1 MKIFFLVYAKIKQK
15 GKVMKKNLV
24 IISLIFALPLLA
36 YWALTSTN
44 TTTAKTTEIGKP
56 QVIKFTS
63 AMCLDCQT
71 MNKVFKEIFP
81 KYEGKII
88 LTEIQVQ
95 DQNSFNQEQIK
106 KYNVTLVPTIILLN
120 SKGQQV
126 KRLEGEVPKNTMDNY
141 LKGLN

>member
-1 MKIFFLVYAKIKQK
+1 
-15 GKVMKKNLV
+15 MKKNA
-24 IISLIFALPLLA
+24 IIITLIFAIPLMA
-36 YWALTSTN
+36 YWLLNMSN
-44 TTTAKTTEIGKP
+44 STTAKTVEAGKP

-81 KYEGKII
+81 KYAGKIT

-95 DQNSFNQEQIK
+95 DQNAYNQEQIK

-126 KRLEGEVPKNTMDNY
+126 KRLEGEVPKAQMDSY
-141 LKGLN
+141 LKGLE

>member
-36 YWALTSTN
+36 YWALTASN
-44 TTTAKTTEIGKP
+44 TTTAKTTETGKP

>member
-1 MKIFFLVYAKIKQK
+1 MKIFFFIYANIKQK

-36 YWALTSTN
+36 YWALTASN
-44 TTTAKTTEIGKP
+44 TTTAKTTETGKP

>member
-1 MKIFFLVYAKIKQK
+1 
-15 GKVMKKNLV
+15 MKKNLI

-36 YWALTSTN
+36 YWMITASN
-44 TTTAKTTEIGKP
+44 TTTAKTIEAGKP

-71 MNKVFKEIFP
+71 MNKIFKEIFP
-81 KYEGKII
+81 KYEGKIT

-95 DQNSFNQEQIK
+95 DNNSFNQEQIK

-120 SKGQQV
+120 SQGKQV
-126 KRLEGEVPKNTMDNY
+126 KKLEGEVPKDTMDNY
-141 LKGLN
+141 LKGLE